1 MDLQRYN
8 PVTARQPGGCLTG
21 PVILWKSPMLSLTER
36 GLGILAV
43 LALLAA
49 PAPAAQGDPK
59 TGRELYNK
67 WCVSCHGVG
76 GKGDGPAAANLPVK
90 PGNHADG
97 TRMNALTDTYLFTI
111 IKQGGQAVQKS
122 QMMPPWGTQ
131 LKDQQ
136 IWDVIAYVRSLAVPP
151 YKGR

>member
-1 MDLQRYN
+1 MCS
-8 PVTARQPGGCLTG
+8 VME
-21 PVILWKSPMLSLTER
+21 K
-36 GLGILAV
+36 GLGILGL

-49 PAPAAQGDPK
+49 GAAAAQGDAK
-59 TGRELYNK
+59 AGRELYNK
-67 WCVSCHGVG
+67 WCVSCHGAA
-76 GKGDGPAAANLPVK
+76 GKGDGPVAANLPVK
-90 PGNHADG
+90 PGNHTDG
-97 TRMNALTDTYLFTI
+97 TRMNGLTDTYLLTI

>member
-1 MDLQRYN
+1 MR
-8 PVTARQPGGCLTG
+8 
-21 PVILWKSPMLSLTER
+21 SPMEK
-36 GLGILAV
+36 GLGTLVV

-59 TGRELYNK
+59 AGRELYNK

-76 GKGDGPAAANLPVK
+76 GKGDGPVAANLPVK

-97 TRMNALTDTYLFTI
+97 TRMNALTDTYLFSI

-151 YKGR
+151 SKAR

>member
-1 MDLQRYN
+1 MR
-8 PVTARQPGGCLTG
+8 
-21 PVILWKSPMLSLTER
+21 SPMEK
-36 GLGILAV
+36 GLGTLVV

-49 PAPAAQGDPK
+49 STAAAQGDPK
-59 TGRELYNK
+59 AGRELYNT
-67 WCVSCHGVG
+67 WCVSCHGVAG
-76 GKGDGPAAANLPVK
+76 MGDGPVAANLPVK
-90 PGNHADG
+90 PGNHTDG
-97 TRMNALTDTYLFTI
+97 TRMNGLTDTYLFTI

-151 YKGR
+151 YKGQ

>member
-1 MDLQRYN
+1 MCS
-8 PVTARQPGGCLTG
+8 VME
-21 PVILWKSPMLSLTER
+21 K
-36 GLGILAV
+36 GLGILGL

-49 PAPAAQGDPK
+49 PAAAAQGDAK
-59 TGRELYNK
+59 AGRELYNK
-67 WCVSCHGVG
+67 WCVSCHGAA
-76 GKGDGPAAANLPVK
+76 GKGDGPVATNLPVK
-90 PGNHADG
+90 PGNHTDG
-97 TRMNALTDTYLFTI
+97 TRMNGLTDTYLLTI

>member
-1 MDLQRYN
+1 MR
-8 PVTARQPGGCLTG
+8 
-21 PVILWKSPMLSLTER
+21 SPMER

-76 GKGDGPAAANLPVK
+76 GKGDGPAAATLPVK

-122 QMMPPWGTQ
+122 QMMPPWGAQ

-151 YKGR
+151 YKAR

>member
-1 MDLQRYN
+1 MQ
-8 PVTARQPGGCLTG
+8 
-21 PVILWKSPMLSLTER
+21 SPMEK
-36 GLGILAV
+36 GLGILVV
-43 LALLAA
+43 LALFAA
-49 PAPAAQGDPK
+49 PAPAAQGNPK
-59 TGRELYNK
+59 AGRELSNT

-76 GKGDGPAAANLPVK
+76 GKGDGPVAANLPVK

-131 LKDQQ
+131 LQDQQ

-151 YKGR
+151 SKAGRGPGPTARVAGRRRGSAEG